1 MGTGFKRVVLLLIFA
16 SAFFTIG
23 LVVNVDK
30 VLALSI
36 YEQAHVNEL
45 KKVNPAE
52 GRRLE
57 KGLKDIEKSKD
68 SSAKKTKAREKLISK
83 TFERTR
89 TLKRA
94 ADKFGTVKSKAD
106 AATGVAIMLGMQ
118 FSKFGSKFISSRV
131 EKEIKRLQKV
141 AKKEK
146 EQKNKRADSSTSST
160 SAFTETPFTITM
172 GGQGGQMHRSSVSF
186 LRTELG
192 GNVINPR
199 FAAIQR
205 NNQIAGINFEAQVN
219 FDERPIMGKQ
229 VGLSPFFG
237 LNNNYAWA
245 HVDIPN
251 LSAMGNQLGILGVE
265 GPTGP
270 LNGGLITGAGFG
282 DLTNAQYRE
291 YYDET
296 ILTLGV
302 KGRINLDEYLGKKA
316 GSSLVVHGAFMYGST
331 NERSYF
337 GGVTNSGTVNFRYN
351 NKIESDRFGLQL
363 GMKYKYSFNED
374 FGLFANG
381 AVRFIHNKASGYTML
396 DSDFNGVPFASEYQ
410 RLSKTNFDVGGIV
423 GAGLFAD
430 AGPITGYAGVEGE
443 LWQVPVLRVTG
454 TERAHLEYKDRTSW
468 TVKIGLRVDF

>member
-1 MGTGFKRVVLLLIFA
+1 MGTGFRRVVLLLVFA
-16 SAFFTIG
+16 SAIFSIG
-23 LVVNVDK
+23 LVANVDK

-36 YEQAHVNEL
+36 YEQANINEL

-52 GRRLE
+52 GKRLE
-57 KGLKDIEKSKD
+57 KGLKDIENSQEFP
-68 SSAKKTKAREKLISK
+68 AKKAKARERLISK
-83 TFERTR
+83 TLERIR
-89 TLKRA
+89 TLIGA
-94 ADKFGTVKSKAD
+94 TEKFGTAKSKAN
-106 AATGVAIMLGMQ
+106 ATIGLEIMLGMQ
-118 FSKFGSKFISSRV
+118 FGVKFTSDRV
-131 EKEIKRLQKV
+131 LKEIKRLIE
-141 AKKEK
+141 AEKKEQDK
-146 EQKNKRADSSTSST
+146 KRAESSTSST

-172 GGQGGQMHRSSVSF
+172 GGQAGRMHRSSVSF

-192 GNVINPR
+192 GNVIYPR
-199 FAAIQR
+199 FAEIQR

-237 LNNNYAWA
+237 VNNNYARS
-245 HVDIPN
+245 HVYIPS

-270 LNGGLITGAGFG
+270 LGGGLITGAGFG
-282 DLTNAQYRE
+282 DLTNAQYRD
-291 YYDET
+291 YYNET
-296 ILTLGV
+296 ILTFGV
-302 KGRINLDEYLGKKA
+302 KGRINFDEYFGKEV

-331 NERSYF
+331 KERSYF

-363 GMKYKYSFNED
+363 GLKYKYPINDE
-374 FGLFANG
+374 FGLYANG

-454 TERAHLEYKDRTSW
+454 TERARLEYKDRTSW